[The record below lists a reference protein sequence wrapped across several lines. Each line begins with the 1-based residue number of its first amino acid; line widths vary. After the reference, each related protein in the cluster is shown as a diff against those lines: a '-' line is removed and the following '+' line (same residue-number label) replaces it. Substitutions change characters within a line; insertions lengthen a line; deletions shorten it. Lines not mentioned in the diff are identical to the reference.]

1 MSTVS
6 VSCDV
11 EKGDK
16 SEQQKVCDSFEV
28 GIIGNLDYDMYDIA
42 VMITDTP
49 DELLGK
55 DFATIS
61 FRLSHL
67 NDDFMNWYAMTRT
80 FCLLVCAAL
89 ILLYFININSCSLKK
104 GFNPL
109 ACLTFNID
117 QYWIISLLF
126 LCCLYNEPLFE
137 LRRKSPSIVLA
148 VLSEIP
154 ASLFLTALLTYWLMG
169 LTLVRVKTKVLA
181 EK

>member
-1 MSTVS
+1 
-6 VSCDV
+6 
-11 EKGDK
+11 
-16 SEQQKVCDSFEV
+16 
-28 GIIGNLDYDMYDIA
+28 MYDIA

-67 NDDFMNWYAMTRT
+67 NDDFMNWYAMTRL
-80 FCLLVCAAL
+80 FCLLICTSL
-89 ILLYFININSCSLKK
+89 ILLYFININSCSLRK

-109 ACLTFNID
+109 ACLTFNLD

-137 LRRKSPSIVLA
+137 LRRKSPSIILA
-148 VLSEIP
+148 VIVEIP
-154 ASLFLTALLTYWLMG
+154 ESLFFTALLTYWLMG
-169 LTLVRVKTKVLA
+169 LTLVRVKNKVLA
-181 EK
+181 QNKKVTLQDLTGKLSIRRLSGLLILLNGFVIA